1 MEQGKG
7 QGKARAVETAYK
19 GWLRFF
25 RAEEDLFFMS
35 EVDAAIHRRGHA
47 FAYLVSVIIAVL
59 LVIFL
64 IWATFT
70 KLDEVT
76 RGMGQV
82 IPSQRVQMI
91 QNLEG
96 GILEEILVQENQIV
110 EKGAVLVRIDNSMA
124 ASQFRDVAGKARE
137 YQASVARLQ
146 AEGEGR
152 SFTLPEGLQQS
163 DPQIAS
169 DQEAIY
175 RARQQQ
181 MQSEL
186 GVLQS
191 QQQQKQQEIAE
202 MQSRLAQL
210 QRNLE
215 LTRQQRDIAKPLVDQ
230 GVYAKVDFLALEREV
245 SNLQG
250 DIDAL
255 RLAIPRARSASEE
268 ISRRMSQ
275 RHAEYKA
282 QSLDELNRRRVELKS
297 LQEMMSAGQDRVT
310 RTEVRSPVRGTVKQL
325 YLNTLGGV
333 VKPGEPIMEIVPLD
347 ESLLIIEARVR
358 PADIA
363 FLRPGQKAMIK
374 ITAYDFSIYG
384 GLEGVVEA
392 ISADTIE
399 DEKGESF
406 YKVKLRTQ
414 TGTLNYRGENLP
426 IIPGMTASVDI
437 LTGKKSVLSYLLK
450 PILKIKQNALRER

>member
-1 MEQGKG
+1 
-7 QGKARAVETAYK
+7 
-19 GWLRFF
+19 
-25 RAEEDLFFMS
+25 
-35 EVDAAIHRRGHA
+35 
-47 FAYLVSVIIAVL
+47 
-59 LVIFL
+59 
-64 IWATFT
+64 
-70 KLDEVT
+70 
-76 RGMGQV
+76 
-82 IPSQRVQMI
+82 MI

-110 EKGAVLVRIDNSMA
+110 EKGDILVRIDNSMA
-124 ASQFRDVAGKARE
+124 SSQFRDVSGKARE
-137 YQASVARLQ
+137 YQASVARLE
-146 AEGEGR
+146 AEGGGLA
-152 SFTLPEGLQQS
+152 FTLPEGLQKS

-169 DQEAIY
+169 DQTAIY
-175 RARQQQ
+175 QARQQQ
-181 MQSEL
+181 IHSEL

-191 QQQQKQQEIAE
+191 QHQQKQQEIAE

-210 QRNLE
+210 ERNYE
-215 LTRQQRDIAKPLVDQ
+215 LTRQQRDIAKPLADQ
-230 GVYAKVDFLALEREV
+230 GVYPKVDFLALEREV

-250 DIDAL
+250 DMDAL
-255 RLAIPRARSASEE
+255 RLAIPRARSAGEE
-268 ISRRMSQ
+268 IRRRMSQ
-275 RHAEYKA
+275 RQAEYKA

-297 LQEMMSAGQDRVT
+297 LNEMMSAGQDRVT
-310 RTEVRSPVRGTVKQL
+310 RTDVRSPVRGTVKQL

-347 ESLLIIEARVR
+347 EALLIVEARVR

-374 ITAYDFSIYG
+374 ITAYDFSVYG

-399 DEKGESF
+399 DEKGEHF

-414 TGTLNYRGENLP
+414 TGTLSYRGENLP

-450 PILKIKQNALRER
+450 PILKMKQNALRER

>member
-1 MEQGKG
+1 MEQGKL
-7 QGKARAVETAYK
+7 KTPPKETAYK

-25 RAEEDLFFMS
+25 REEEDLFYMS

-47 FAYLVSVIIAVL
+47 FAYLVSVIIGAL
-59 LVIFL
+59 LLIFL

-110 EKGAVLVRIDNSMA
+110 DKGDILVRIDNSMA
-124 ASQFRDVAGKARE
+124 SSQFRDVSGKARE
-137 YQASVARLQ
+137 YQASVARLE

-152 SFTLPEGLQQS
+152 TFTLPEGLQKS

-169 DQEAIY
+169 DQAAIY
-175 RARQQQ
+175 QARQQQ
-181 MQSEL
+181 IHSEL

-191 QQQQKQQEIAE
+191 QHQQKQQEIAE

-210 QRNLE
+210 ERNYE
-215 LTRQQRDIAKPLVDQ
+215 LTRQQRDIAKPLADQ
-230 GVYAKVDFLALEREV
+230 GVYPKVDFLALEREV

-250 DIDAL
+250 DMDAL
-255 RLAIPRARSASEE
+255 RLAIPRARSAGEE
-268 ISRRMSQ
+268 IRRRMAQ
-275 RHAEYKA
+275 RQAEYKA
-282 QSLDELNRRRVELKS
+282 QSLDELNKRRVELKS
-297 LQEMMSAGQDRVT
+297 LQEMASAGQDRVT
-310 RTEVRSPVRGTVKQL
+310 RTDVRSPVRGTVKQL

-347 ESLLIIEARVR
+347 EALLIIEARVR

-374 ITAYDFSIYG
+374 ITAYDFSVYG

-399 DEKGESF
+399 DEKGEHF

-414 TGTLNYRGENLP
+414 TGTLSYRGENLP

-450 PILKIKQNALRER
+450 PILKMKQNALRER

>member
-1 MEQGKG
+1 MDARNLKNQP
-7 QGKARAVETAYK
+7 QKAAYQ

-25 RAEEDLFFMS
+25 REEDDLLYMS

-47 FAYLVSVIIAVL
+47 FAYLITVIIAAL

-64 IWATFT
+64 LWAAFT

-82 IPSQRVQMI
+82 IPSQRVQVI

-96 GILEEILVQENQIV
+96 GILEAVMVQENQIV
-110 EKGAVLVRIDNSMA
+110 NKGDILVRIDNSMV

-137 YQASVARLQ
+137 FEAAVARLE

-152 SFTLPEGLQQS
+152 AFSVPSGLRQS

-169 DQEAIY
+169 EQEAIY

-181 MQSEL
+181 IQSEL
-186 GVLQS
+186 GILQS
-191 QQQQKQQEIAE
+191 QLQQKQQEISE
-202 MQSRLAQL
+202 MQSRLGQL

-215 LTRQQRDIAKPLVDQ
+215 LTRQQRDIAKPLVEQ
-230 GVYAKVDFLALEREV
+230 GVYPRVDFLALEREV
-245 SNLQG
+245 SNLEG

-255 RLAIPRARSASEE
+255 RLGIPRAHSAAEE
-268 ISRRMSQ
+268 IRRRMTQ
-275 RHAEYKA
+275 RQAEFRA

-297 LQEMMSAGQDRVT
+297 LQQMMSAGEDRVT
-310 RTEVRSPVRGTVKQL
+310 RTDVRSPVRGTVKQVN
-325 YLNTLGGV
+325 LNTLGGV

-347 ESLLIIEARVR
+347 DTLLVEARIR

-363 FLRPGQKAMIK
+363 FLRPGQKAMVK
-374 ITAYDFSIYG
+374 ITAYDFSIFG

-392 ISADTIE
+392 ISADTIL
-399 DEKGESF
+399 DDKGEHF
-406 YKVKLRTQ
+406 YRVKLRTQ
-414 TGTLNYRGENLP
+414 TGTINYQGENLP

-437 LTGKKSVLSYLLK
+437 LTGEKSVLSYLLK